1 MSETL
6 RPMTLGD
13 ILDRTIQLYR
23 RNFVSF
29 AGIAAVP
36 TVVILAFMVPLLAA
50 VGTLGVFH
58 RKAAPLSGALLA
70 AIVAGSM
77 IFAIVILVATV
88 VSQAALIRAV
98 TSAHT
103 GQRLSIGQA
112 LGSVRP
118 HFGRYVGVLSLQGI
132 FVALIPAVL
141 AGVVL
146 GIVFALAR
154 AAGGGA
160 GSIGLAGFATFLIV
174 AAAFVI
180 IVLRGLTY
188 SLAMPACIAET
199 KPAWKSLQ
207 RSKKLSKGTRG
218 RIFLM
223 FLLIWVV
230 AMALSTGGYIV
241 MLIVMAA
248 AALLGKG
255 GAGSIIV
262 IVAGEIINLLVNF
275 ALQVL
280 ITPVYMAALVLFYYD
295 QRIRMEG
302 YDIEWMMERAGLT
315 VAQPE
320 IASGAAADA
329 ETLNG

>member
-1 MSETL
+1 
-6 RPMTLGD
+6 MTLGD

-23 RNFVSF
+23 RNFLSF

-36 TVVILAFMVPLLAA
+36 TVIILAVMVPLLAA
-50 VGTLGVFH
+50 IGLLGVVH
-58 RKAAPLSGALLA
+58 RRSAPLSGALFA
-70 AIVAGSM
+70 AIIVGSVA
-77 IFAIVILVATV
+77 FAMVMLVATV

-98 TSAHT
+98 TAAHT
-103 GQRLSIGQA
+103 GQRLSIGRA
-112 LGSVRP
+112 LSSVRP
-118 HFGRYVGVLSLQGI
+118 HFGRYLGVLSLQGI
-132 FVALIPAVL
+132 FVALIPSAI

-146 GIVFALAR
+146 GVVFALAH
-154 AAGGGA
+154 AAGGGV
-160 GSIGLAGFATFLIV
+160 GSIGVAGFAAFLIV
-174 AAAFVI
+174 VAAVVI

-188 SLAMPACIAET
+188 SLAMPACIVESAS
-199 KPAWKSLQ
+199 AWESLQ
-207 RSKKLSKGTRG
+207 RSKKLSNGTRG

-241 MLIVMAA
+241 MLIVMAG

-275 ALQVL
+275 SLQVL

-295 QRIRMEG
+295 QRIRIEG

-315 VAQPE
+315 AAQPE
-320 IASGAAADA
+320 IPSGPAADA

>member
-1 MSETL
+1 
-6 RPMTLGD
+6 MTLGD

-58 RKAAPLSGALLA
+58 RKAAPLNGALLA

-98 TSAHT
+98 TGAHT
-103 GQRLSIGQA
+103 GQRLSIGEA

-118 HFGRYVGVLSLQGI
+118 HFGRYLGVLFLQGI
-132 FVALIPAVL
+132 WVGLIPAVI

-146 GIVFALAR
+146 GVVFALAR

-160 GSIGLAGFATFLIV
+160 GSIGLAGFAAFLIV
-174 AAAFVI
+174 AAAIVI

-188 SLAMPACIAET
+188 SLALPACIAET
-199 KPAWKSLQ
+199 KPAWESLQ

-255 GAGSIIV
+255 GVGGIIA

-329 ETLNG
+329 ETMNG

>member
-1 MSETL
+1 
-6 RPMTLGD
+6 MTLGD

-58 RKAAPLSGALLA
+58 RKAAPLNGALLA

-98 TSAHT
+98 TGAHT
-103 GQRLSIGQA
+103 GQRLSIGEA

-118 HFGRYVGVLSLQGI
+118 HFGRYLGVLSLQGI
-132 FVALIPAVL
+132 WVGLIPAVI

-146 GIVFALAR
+146 GAVFALAR

-160 GSIGLAGFATFLIV
+160 GSIGLAGFAAFLIV
-174 AAAFVI
+174 AAAIVI

-188 SLAMPACIAET
+188 SLALPACIAET
-199 KPAWKSLQ
+199 KPAWESLQ

-255 GAGSIIV
+255 GAGGIIA

-329 ETLNG
+329 ETMNG

>member
-58 RKAAPLSGALLA
+58 RKAAPLNGALLA

-98 TSAHT
+98 TGAHT
-103 GQRLSIGQA
+103 GQRLSIGEA

-118 HFGRYVGVLSLQGI
+118 HFGRYLGVLFLQGI
-132 FVALIPAVL
+132 WVGLIPAVI

-146 GIVFALAR
+146 GVVFALAR

-160 GSIGLAGFATFLIV
+160 GSIGLAGFAAFLIV
-174 AAAFVI
+174 AAAIVI

-188 SLAMPACIAET
+188 SLALPACIAET
-199 KPAWKSLQ
+199 KPAWESLQ

-255 GAGSIIV
+255 GVGGIIA

-329 ETLNG
+329 ETMNG